1 MSPATRSEDAAAL
14 PAASEQEAAIVR
26 RKLPWWIMLGRDKF
40 ATASVAWFVLLLLF
54 VIVGPAFLNEDAVKV
69 DLMARNAPPGISHG
83 WQYIFGAD
91 SLGRPL
97 LPRLMVGA
105 QNTLAIAM
113 TSVLLAVLA
122 GAILG
127 MIAGY
132 VGGWIG
138 SIIMRF
144 ADVVSAFPSL
154 LLALIVLYILE
165 PHPLNLVIV
174 LAITRISVYLRVTRA
189 EVLEIRE
196 RVFVDAAR
204 ALGGDNAHILRWHI
218 APLVIP
224 TLVTIVTV
232 DFAAVMLIESA
243 LSFLGIGVQPP
254 EITWGLMVAQGK
266 NYLASAWWLAFVP
279 GFVIMI
285 TALAANLISSWQRTL
300 TDPAQRWRLERAS
313 DVMT

>member
-1 MSPATRSEDAAAL
+1 MSQDAQVLSAAA
-14 PAASEQEAAIVR
+14 EQEAATVR
-26 RKLPWWIMLGRDKF
+26 RKLPWWVMLGRDKF
-40 ATASVAWFVLLLLF
+40 AAASVAWFVILLLF
-54 VIVGPAFLNEDAVKV
+54 IAIGPAFLNEQATHV
-69 DLMARNAPPGISHG
+69 DLTARNAPPGFSHG
-83 WQYIFGAD
+83 WQYVFGAD

-97 LPRLMVGA
+97 MSRLMVGA
-105 QNTLAIAM
+105 RNTLTIAA
-113 TSVLLAVLA
+113 TSVLLAVVT
-122 GAILG
+122 GAVLG

-132 VGGWIG
+132 LGGWIG
-138 SIIMRF
+138 TVIMRF

-165 PHPLNLVIV
+165 PHPLNLIIV

-204 ALGGDNAHILRWHI
+204 ALGGHNAHILRWHI
-218 APLVIP
+218 TPLVIP
-224 TLVTIVTV
+224 TLTTIVTV

-266 NYLASAWWLAFVP
+266 NYLASAWWLSFVP

-313 DVMT
+313 DIDGMA